1 MVQTGSI
8 VGLFA
13 AILSNELHFFYLMHY
28 KLKAQHTSEIVTK
41 HANVVKFC
49 FDFYGVYL
57 QENQVNRDTN
67 ESTANHL
74 LWVTQIAE
82 WETSY
87 SLTIPTSE
95 IEAYCLTATL
105 LLIMITFMLDC
116 YHRATEVD
124 HKWREGSLKIGT
136 SIHPSIL
143 HHLLSI

>member
-8 VGLFA
+8 VRLFA

-74 LWVTQIAE
+74 RWVTQIAK

-105 LLIMITFMLDC
+105 LLIMSTFMLDC
-116 YHRATEVD
+116 YHRGTQVD
-124 HKWREGSLKIGT
+124 HK
-136 SIHPSIL
+136 
-143 HHLLSI
+143 